1 MAEKK
6 DRSRSSRKRKSRS
19 HSRSSHG
26 SKSSSP
32 QRSRTQ
38 HEYPDYSIVDPRE
51 LPDGPDV
58 LLDVP
63 VVKVDEIDIE
73 VADLRA
79 QVAVMAEVR
88 ELVEISVGADVS
100 LGKVELK
107 IEGLEAQAL
116 LKARLDN
123 VSLILERVL
132 TSLDRNPELLEGIGH
147 AAEEAGKGAGHLIG
161 ESGEAVED
169 VGEGAQGAVQDVG
182 QGAGQAAGQIG
193 EGAGQGVAGVGQ
205 GARQATEGLAQG
217 QPGAQQAQR
226 GEGGE

>member
-6 DRSRSSRKRKSRS
+6 DRSGSGAKRKSRS
-19 HSRSSHG
+19 RSRSNHRN
-26 SKSSSP
+26 KSSSP
-32 QRSRTQ
+32 RRSRER
-38 HEYPDYSIVDPRE
+38 HDFPDYSIVDPHE

-63 VVKVDEIDIE
+63 LVKVDEIDIE

-88 ELVEISVGADVS
+88 DLVEISVGADAS

-107 IEGLEAQAL
+107 IEGVEAQAL

-123 VSLILERVL
+123 VTLILERVL

-147 AAEEAGKGAGHLIG
+147 AAEEAGKGAGHLVG
-161 ESGEAVED
+161 ETGEAAEE
-169 VGEGAQGAVQDVG
+169 VGEGAEGAVQDVG
-182 QGAGQAAGQIG
+182 QGAGQAVGQVG
-193 EGAGQGVAGVGQ
+193 EGAGQ
-205 GARQATEGLAQG
+205 GARQATEGLVQG
-217 QPGAQQAQR
+217 QPGGAQAQ
-226 GEGGE
+226 GKEGGG